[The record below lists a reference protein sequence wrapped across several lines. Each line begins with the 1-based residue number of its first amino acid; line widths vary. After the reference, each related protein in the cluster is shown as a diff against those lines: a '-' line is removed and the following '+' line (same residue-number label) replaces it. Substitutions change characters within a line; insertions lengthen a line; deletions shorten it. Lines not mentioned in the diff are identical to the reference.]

1 MPRIS
6 AIEGLVIVLYVFAI
20 LGTIRLVTV
29 SHPDSVVS
37 KALQLI
43 Y

>member
-1 MPRIS
+1 MPTIS

-20 LGTIRLVTV
+20 LGALRLITL
-29 SHPDSVVS
+29 SHPNNVVS
-37 KALQLI
+37 QALLLL